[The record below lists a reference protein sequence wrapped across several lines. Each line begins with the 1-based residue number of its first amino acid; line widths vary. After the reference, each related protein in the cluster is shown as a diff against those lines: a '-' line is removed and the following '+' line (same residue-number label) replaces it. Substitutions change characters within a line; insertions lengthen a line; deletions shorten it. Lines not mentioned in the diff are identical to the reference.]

1 MIHQAAML
9 PSAMPAS
16 SSGVLGRP
24 KILFLCG
31 AAIQL
36 GHEAA
41 ICDCNLLT
49 KTLTLVEYAI

>member
-1 MIHQAAML
+1 ML